1 MGIERIGVPGEAT
14 MGAGIARVC
23 APEPLGRR
31 RHSRGPRCL
40 ILLLTLL
47 VAGPLPG
54 SAQDAPEGA
63 VQEELVS
70 LRACMATLEGELARL
85 ASERE
90 SVVNSFETADVELAL
105 RRQQLSV
112 LEQRDG
118 VLARERAERETEL
131 ERLEADFVEL
141 RAALRARVGSL
152 YRAGP
157 LSYNRLLLA
166 ADSASDALI
175 AYQIMTY
182 LAARDR
188 DLLQSVR
195 ITVAEV
201 DQTRAALAETERQLA
216 TVAADTEATAIA
228 LAQQQEERRRL
239 LTAIDR
245 EAETQRVALTAAQRS
260 ENRLGSTML
269 ALSRAAAASAPVA
282 FANARGQ
289 LEWPVNG
296 AVVGEF
302 GRRRHPIYDTYTVSR
317 GIEIEGD
324 RGDPVVAVFDG
335 RVVFA
340 DWYGGYG
347 LMVIVDH
354 GGGYFSL
361 YGHLNAI
368 DMRVNESVSAGD
380 IVGEVGDTASLIGP
394 NLYFEVREQTDA
406 LNPLSWLRRR

>member
-70 LRACMATLEGELARL
+70 LRARMATLEGELARL

-216 TVAADTEATAIA
+216 TVA
-228 LAQQQEERRRL
+228 RRYRGHS
-239 LTAIDR
+239 DR
-245 EAETQRVALTAAQRS
+245 PGAAA
-260 ENRLGSTML
+260 GG
-269 ALSRAAAASAPVA
+269 AASAAYGYRSRGRDPARCADCGAALRKPARVHHA
-282 FANARGQ
+282 GSFA
-289 LEWPVNG
+289 
-296 AVVGEF
+296 
-302 GRRRHPIYDTYTVSR
+302 GRRRQRSR
-317 GIEIEGD
+317 GV
-324 RGDPVVAVFDG
+324 RQRSRPARVA
-335 RVVFA
+335 
-340 DWYGGYG
+340 
-347 LMVIVDH
+347 
-354 GGGYFSL
+354 S
-361 YGHLNAI
+361 
-368 DMRVNESVSAGD
+368 
-380 IVGEVGDTASLIGP
+380 
-394 NLYFEVREQTDA
+394 Q
-406 LNPLSWLRRR
+406 RRRRR

>member
-1 MGIERIGVPGEAT
+1 MGIERIGVLGAAT
-14 MGAGIARVC
+14 AGASTARVC
-23 APEPLGRR
+23 APEPLRRRRQRRGRR
-31 RHSRGPRCL
+31 CL
-40 ILLLTLL
+40 MLLLMLL

-54 SAQDAPEGA
+54 SAQDGPKGT
-63 VQEELVS
+63 VQDELVS
-70 LRACMATLEGELARL
+70 LRARAVTLEGELERL

-105 RRQQLSV
+105 RRQQLSILV
-112 LEQRDG
+112 QRDG

-131 ERLEADFVEL
+131 ERLEAAFVEI

-166 ADSASDALI
+166 ADSASDALT
-175 AYQIMTY
+175 AYQIITY

-188 DLLQSVR
+188 DLLLSVR
-195 ITVAEV
+195 TTVAEI

-216 TVAADTEATAIA
+216 AVAADTEATATA

-239 LTAIDR
+239 LVAIDR
-245 EAETQRVALTAAQRS
+245 EAETQRVALAAAQRS
-260 ENRLGSTML
+260 ESRLVSTMAAL
-269 ALSRAAAASAPVA
+269 ARATAASAPVA
-282 FANARGQ
+282 FAAARGQ

-324 RGDPVVAVFDG
+324 QGDPVVAVFDG

-340 DWYGGYG
+340 DWYSGYG

-368 DMRVNESVSAGD
+368 QMRVNESVTAGD
-380 IVGEVGDTASLIGP
+380 IVGEVGDTASLIGS
-394 NLYFEVREQTDA
+394 NLYFEVRERTDA
-406 LNPLSWLRRR
+406 LNPLNWLRRR